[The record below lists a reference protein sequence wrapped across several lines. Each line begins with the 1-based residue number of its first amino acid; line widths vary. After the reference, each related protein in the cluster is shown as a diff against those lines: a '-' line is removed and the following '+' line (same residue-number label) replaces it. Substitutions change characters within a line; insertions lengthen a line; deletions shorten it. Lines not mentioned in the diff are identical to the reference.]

1 MCISGQNQDNY
12 TGNIWN
18 EVSIIVYN
26 NYYVI
31 DFTLLVLYNG
41 KLISYIIFYLNKHFY
56 NFTDK
61 NNITPLV
68 NYKRW

>member
-31 DFTLLVLYNG
+31 DFTLLVLYSR
-41 KLISYIIFYLNKHFY
+41 KLISYIIFYLNKYFY
-56 NFTDK
+56 NFTDT